1 MIFAEAGRIGV
12 LAVPHIRNRLYAGIS
27 NCWVNLWMESSYLPC
42 GYDITPCR
50 MDVNSMLHEGE
61 DMTVYRRNG

>member
-1 MIFAEAGRIGV
+1 M

-61 DMTVYRRNG
+61 AMTVNRRNG

>member
-1 MIFAEAGRIGV
+1 
-12 LAVPHIRNRLYAGIS
+12 
-27 NCWVNLWMESSYLPC
+27 MESSYLPC
-42 GYDITPCR
+42 GNDITPCR